1 MAVSIAVPGRGR
13 DERLPEVTVMDPCC
27 IQGAASHTT
36 EVSPPE
42 AFIDDAMQ
50 IGQVI
55 GGVIAALGK
64 A

>member
-13 DERLPEVTVMDPCC
+13 DGRLPEVTVMDPCC
-27 IQGAASHTT
+27 IQGVASRTT

-42 AFIDDAMQ
+42 AFIDDAVQ

-55 GGVIAALGK
+55 GGSSPL
-64 A
+64 